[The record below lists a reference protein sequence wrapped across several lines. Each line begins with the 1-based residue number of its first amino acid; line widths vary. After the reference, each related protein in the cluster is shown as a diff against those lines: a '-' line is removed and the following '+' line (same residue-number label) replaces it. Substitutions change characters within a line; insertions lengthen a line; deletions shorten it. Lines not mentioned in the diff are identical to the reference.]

1 MESTLRLVLPIQEH
15 RKCSLTE
22 MFAENK
28 DKGGK
33 GSETHFLDHST
44 FAGDWS
50 TGGIRLRS
58 KKLSMNRNYCNIL
71 AKININQSE

>member
-1 MESTLRLVLPIQEH
+1 MESMLRLVLPIQEH

-28 DKGGK
+28 DKGGT
-33 GSETHFLDHST
+33 GSETHFLNHST
-44 FAGDWS
+44 FAEDWS

-58 KKLSMNRNYCNIL
+58 KKLSMNRNYVTFWQ
-71 AKININQSE
+71 K